1 MAKRQGL
8 PKKYAKMGFKKGWKA
23 YKATQGTRKSPVRR
37 KTTRKRARPMAR
49 RRNYRRAARRAYGA
63 RGGMKPIIDG
73 AIGGVAAEAGQK
85 FLGGYGGALGTI
97 AAGYFMKNATL
108 KTIGGY
114 QLGSMIGDKIPMIG
128 GGGTVAGGAFE

>member
-1 MAKRQGL
+1 MARTGL
-8 PKKYAKMGFKKGWKA
+8 PKKYAKMGFKKGWAA
-23 YKATQGTRKSPVRR
+23 YKKSKRTTRTTSRR
-37 KTTRKRARPMAR
+37 KPRQVKKTMAR
-49 RRNYRRAARRAYGA
+49 RRYKRAARRAYGA
-63 RGGMKPIIDG
+63 RGGMKPIMDG
-73 AIGGVAAEAGQK
+73 AIGGIAAEAGQK

-114 QLGSMIGDKIPMIG
+114 QLGSMLGDKIPMIG

>member
-1 MAKRQGL
+1 MARQGL
-8 PKKYAKMGFKKGWKA
+8 PKKYAKMGFKKGWAA
-23 YKATQGTRKSPVRR
+23 YKKTKRTTRTTSRR
-37 KTTRKRARPMAR
+37 KPRQVKRTMAR
-49 RRNYRRAARRAYGA
+49 RRYKRAARRVYGA
-63 RGGMKPIIDG
+63 RGGIKPIMDG
-73 AIGGVAAEAGQK
+73 AIGGIAAEAGQK

-114 QLGSMIGDKIPMIG
+114 QLGSMLGDQIPGIG

>member
-1 MAKRQGL
+1 
-8 PKKYAKMGFKKGWKA
+8 MGFKKGWAA
-23 YKATQGTRKSPVRR
+23 YKKTKRTTRTTSRR
-37 KTTRKRARPMAR
+37 KPKQVNRTMAR
-49 RRNYRRAARRAYGA
+49 RRYKRAARRAYGA
-63 RGGMKPIIDG
+63 RGGMKPIMDG
-73 AIGGVAAEAGQK
+73 AIGGIAAEAGQK

-114 QLGSMIGDKIPMIG
+114 QLGSMLGDKIPMIG